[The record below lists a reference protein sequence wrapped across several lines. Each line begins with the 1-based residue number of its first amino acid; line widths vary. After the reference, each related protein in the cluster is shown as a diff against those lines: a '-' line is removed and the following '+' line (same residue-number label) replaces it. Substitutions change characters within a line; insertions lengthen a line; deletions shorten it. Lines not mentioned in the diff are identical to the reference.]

1 MKEPGGRKNN
11 KGYSTQNAVNLVR
24 GGRPYFDCLIGLI
37 RNAQHSIHLQC
48 YIYDDDVTGRE
59 VADALKDAADRG
71 VAVYLLADGYASQVM
86 SRAFIQE
93 LRDSGINFRYFEP
106 LFRSKSFYFGRRM
119 HHKVFVADAFHAL
132 VGGVNISDHY
142 NDLPG
147 QPGWLDFAV
156 YVQGEIASSLCMLC
170 WKTWFNFSTVTIK
183 STRAC
188 KPTHECT
195 LPAGSPLCAVRMR
208 RNDWVRAKNEI
219 SASYVEMLKNAEQR
233 VTIVCSYFLPGQI
246 IRRLLKQAS
255 KRGVQIRVV
264 IAGPSDVK
272 IAKHAERWM
281 YDWLLRNKIEIYE
294 YQPNILHAKVAVCD
308 GQWMTIGSYNIN
320 VISAYASIE
329 LNLDIKEDAFCLSS
343 EKTLEGIIE
352 KDCVRVTTDN
362 HQKSRNWA
370 IQLLR
375 WSSYQ
380 AIRMMFYLMTFYFK
394 QKK

>member
-1 MKEPGGRKNN
+1 MKETGGRKNN
-11 KGYSTQNAVNLVR
+11 QGYSTQNAVSLIR
-24 GGRPYFDCLIGLI
+24 GGRPYFDCLTGLI
-37 RNAQHSIHLQC
+37 RNARHSIHLQC
-48 YIYDDDVTGRE
+48 YIYDDDITGRE
-59 VADALKDAADRG
+59 VADALKAAAARG
-71 VAVYLLADGYASQVM
+71 VNVYLLADGYASQVM
-86 SRAFIQE
+86 SRTFIQE
-93 LRDSGINFRYFEP
+93 LRDSGIHFRYFEP

-142 NDLPG
+142 NDLPN

-156 YVQGEIASSLCMLC
+156 YVQGDIASSLCKLC
-170 WKTWFNFSTVTIK
+170 WKTWFNFSTVTVK
-183 STRAC
+183 STLAC
-188 KPTHECT
+188 KPGSENL
-195 LPAGSPLCAVRMR
+195 LPPGSALSQVRMR

-233 VTIVCSYFLPGQI
+233 ITIVCSYFLPGQI

-281 YDWLLRNKIEIYE
+281 YDWLLRNNIEIYE
-294 YQPNILHAKVAVCD
+294 YQPNILHAKIAVCD

-329 LNLDIKEDAFCLSS
+329 LNLDIKQDAFCLSA
-343 EKTLEGIIE
+343 EKTLYGIIE
-352 KDCVRVTTDN
+352 KDCVQVTTAN

-370 IQLLR
+370 VQLLR

-380 AIRMMFYLMTFYFK
+380 AIRFIFYLMTFYFK